1 LIEGRFFTAPA
12 LLRNENMELE
22 ITEIIKRPLVSEKSV
37 FLGTNRNAYSFE
49 VDSRA
54 DKAQIKKAIE
64 ELYHVKVEDVRTIVV
79 PGKPK
84 RTRTGHKT
92 TSSWKKALVQVHA
105 DQKIEVY

>member
-1 LIEGRFFTAPA
+1 
-12 LLRNENMELE
+12 MQLE
-22 ITEIIKRPLVSEKSV
+22 ITQIIKRPLVSEKSV

-49 VDSRA
+49 VDVRA
-54 DKAQIKKAIE
+54 DKTQIKKAIE

-84 RTRTGHKT
+84 RTRSGVKT
-92 TSSWKKALVQVHA
+92 TPSWKKAVVQVQT

>member
-1 LIEGRFFTAPA
+1 
-12 LLRNENMELE
+12 MQLE
-22 ITEIIKRPLVSEKSV
+22 TTQIIKRPLVSEKSV

-49 VDSRA
+49 VDVRA
-54 DKAQIKKAIE
+54 DKTQIKKAIE

-84 RTRTGHKT
+84 RTRSGVKT
-92 TSSWKKALVQVHA
+92 TPSWKKAVVQVQT